1 MDYFFF
7 YGTLLDSEVFSIVLE
22 RRPSELFEQNLEI
35 KGFSSFKVLK
45 EKFPVLLP
53 DPNGSVS
60 GKVYRI
66 PDNLK
71 KRLFFFEDVGVDFVV
86 EELET
91 KISGKSVFYF
101 SPTGKLE
108 LGEGLWT
115 FDEFNKSRGD
125 YVNMCIDLMKRGHFP
140 V

>member
-22 RRPSELFEQNLEI
+22 RKPSELFEQNLEI
-35 KGFSSFKVLK
+35 KGFSCFKVLN
-45 EKFPVLLP
+45 EQFPVLLKDP
-53 DPNGSVS
+53 DGSVS

-66 PDNLK
+66 SENLK

-86 EELET
+86 EELGV
-91 KISGKSVFYF
+91 KIKGKNVLYF

-108 LGEGLWT
+108 LDEGIWT
-115 FDEFNKSRGD
+115 LDEFNKSRGD
-125 YVNMCIDLMKRGHFP
+125 YVDMCIDLMKRGTFFN
-140 V
+140 